1 MVQVETNL
9 KVADNSGAKSVRIFR
24 IKGGSVK
31 KSASVGDIVMCAVK
45 SAIPNGSVKKG
56 DVVTGVIVRTKKGLK
71 RENGAVIKFDDNAI
85 VLLKKDGMPIGTRV
99 FGPVAREL
107 RGISDGCTKI
117 TSMAP
122 EVL

>member
-9 KVADNSGAKSVRIFR
+9 KVADNSGAKVVRIFR

-31 KSASVGDIVMCAVK
+31 KSASVGDIV
-45 SAIPNGSVKKG
+45 
-56 DVVTGVIVRTKKGLK
+56 TGVIVRTKKGVK
-71 RENGAVIKFDDNAI
+71 RENGAVIKFDDNAV
-85 VLLKKDGMPIGTRV
+85 VLLKKDGMPVGTRV

>member
-24 IKGGSVK
+24 IKGGSIK
-31 KSASVGDIVMCAVK
+31 KSASIGDIVMCAVK
-45 SAIPNGSVKKG
+45 SAIPNGAVKKG
-56 DVVTGVIVRTKKGLK
+56 DIVTGVIVRTKKGIK

-99 FGPVAREL
+99 FGPVAREI

>member
-31 KSASVGDIVMCAVK
+31 KSASIGDIVMCAVK

-56 DVVTGVIVRTKKGLK
+56 DVVTGVIVRTKKGIK

-122 EVL
+122 ELL

>member
-31 KSASVGDIVMCAVK
+31 KSASIGDIVMCAVK

-56 DVVTGVIVRTKKGLK
+56 DVVTGVIVRTKKGIK
-71 RENGAVIKFDDNAI
+71 RE
-85 VLLKKDGMPIGTRV
+85 
-99 FGPVAREL
+99 
-107 RGISDGCTKI
+107 
-117 TSMAP
+117 
-122 EVL
+122 

>member
-31 KSASVGDIVMCAVK
+31 KSASVGDIVMCADK
-45 SAIPNGSVKKG
+45 SAIPNGAVKKG

>member
-1 MVQVETNL
+1 MEQVETNL

-31 KSASVGDIVMCAVK
+31 KSASIGDIVMCAVK

-56 DVVTGVIVRTKKGLK
+56 DVVTGVIVRTKKGIK

>member
-24 IKGGSVK
+24 IKGGSIK
-31 KSASVGDIVMCAVK
+31 KSASIGDIVMCSVK
-45 SAIPNGSVKKG
+45 SAIPNGAVKKG
-56 DVVTGVIVRTKKGLK
+56 DIVTGVIVRTKKGIK

>member
-1 MVQVETNL
+1 
-9 KVADNSGAKSVRIFR
+9 
-24 IKGGSVK
+24 
-31 KSASVGDIVMCAVK
+31 
-45 SAIPNGSVKKG
+45 
-56 DVVTGVIVRTKKGLK
+56 
-71 RENGAVIKFDDNAI
+71 
-85 VLLKKDGMPIGTRV
+85 MPIGTRV

>member
-31 KSASVGDIVMCAVK
+31 KSASVGDIVMCSVK
-45 SAIPNGSVKKG
+45 SAIPNGTVKKG
-56 DVVTGVIVRTKKGLK
+56 DIVTGVIVRTKKGLK